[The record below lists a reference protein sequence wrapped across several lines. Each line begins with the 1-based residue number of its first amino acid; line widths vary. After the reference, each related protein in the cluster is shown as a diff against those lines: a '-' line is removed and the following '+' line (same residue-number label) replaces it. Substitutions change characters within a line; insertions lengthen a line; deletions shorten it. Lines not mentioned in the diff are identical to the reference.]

1 MLQRFW
7 RQGRKLRCH
16 HCSFGLILQDLRLL
30 RPTQSWQD
38 ISISCDISITSPFS
52 PSLST
57 SMAALQGE
65 SMWDLQTRLPPLPPL
80 MYWPAL
86 ARWDGPLA
94 ARHATLEGQ
103 CSATPPPPTH
113 IAVACTSCKAIFDPS
128 FFTLHL
134 TIFWVC
140 SLLGHKGGVCVSLGG
155 RCCIS
160 DLPLPEI
167 GFGDIRTQGF
177 GWAPSLPQPP
187 SAEPA
192 IMPSMSNRFSI
203 KMQTS
208 TSLSFSAAK
217 YCPVEE
223 QAAGSGGAVIP

>member
-1 MLQRFW
+1 MGFANTSPPTPTSHVLTCIST
-7 RQGRKLRCH
+7 LRWAPC
-16 HCSFGLILQDLRLL
+16 C
-30 RPTQSWQD
+30 TA
-38 ISISCDISITSPFS
+38 CDIGGSV
-52 PSLST
+52 LCH
-57 SMAALQGE
+57 
-65 SMWDLQTRLPPLPPL
+65 PP
-80 MYWPAL
+80 
-86 ARWDGPLA
+86 
-94 ARHATLEGQ
+94 T
-103 CSATPPPPTH
+103 TTTTH